1 MKRPFFLLAIFISLL
16 IWAANFFIRYDL
28 YQPGHISYFV
38 SERPRHL
45 AVEGIVESVPT
56 LKRSAFGQIYSF
68 LVKPKLVRV
77 GDRWFP
83 ARGIISVTSH
93 KDVEL
98 DYGEEI
104 IFEAEIRGF
113 SDREGIEKYY
123 AYLKRNG
130 IFAFATIRKK
140 DALVPTEENDSPGML
155 RFAYESKTILKKRI
169 HTLFSAPSRYFL
181 DALLLGDRE
190 NISKRWKD
198 IFVNTQ
204 TIHLLAISGLH
215 VAIISFIALFLLGL
229 MGLPRN
235 FKYITAVILI
245 LFYSVMV
252 GWMPSVARSAIMGV
266 ILLGSYVLK
275 RDVDIY
281 NSLGLAA
288 CIILIFQPN
297 QLFDMGFILS
307 FVSVL
312 SLVYIMPKINRT
324 FGFDKMDRKNRR
336 GNFLYYLAMLC
347 SGSLAVWLG
356 LFPIILYSF
365 KLISLVSLL
374 VNIVA
379 IPCTFAVMAFA
390 ISALIFSP
398 FCVFLTTAFKESTEF
413 FIAALLWFL
422 DLSSKIPFAYFKSEP
437 VSVIII
443 PIYYFILFLVFFSN
457 SIDKGICA

>member
-1 MKRPFFLLAIFISLL
+1 M
-16 IWAANFFIRYDL
+16 
-28 YQPGHISYFV
+28 
-38 SERPRHL
+38 
-45 AVEGIVESVPT
+45 
-56 LKRSAFGQIYSF
+56 
-68 LVKPKLVRV
+68 KPKLVRA

-83 ARGIISVTSH
+83 ARGLISVTSH
-93 KDVEL
+93 KDIEL

-113 SDREGIEKYY
+113 FDSEGIGKYY

-130 IFAFATIRKK
+130 IFASATIRKK
-140 DALVPTEENDSPGML
+140 DALVSTEVNDSPGML
-155 RFAYESKTILKKRI
+155 RFAYKAKNRLKKGI
-169 HTLFSAPSRYFL
+169 HGIFSVQSRYFL

-229 MGLPRN
+229 TPLPRN
-235 FKYITAVILI
+235 LKYLTAIPLV

-252 GWMPSVARSAIMGV
+252 GWMPSVARSAIMGTV
-266 ILLGSYVLK
+266 LLGSYVLK

-288 CIILIFQPN
+288 CIILIFQPD

-307 FVSVL
+307 FGSVL
-312 SLVYIMPKINRT
+312 SLVYILPRINHNL
-324 FGFDKMDRKNRR
+324 GFDRIDRKKRC
-336 GNFLYYLAMLC
+336 GLFLYYIATLF

-365 KLISLVSLL
+365 NLISFISIA
-374 VNIVA
+374 VNILA
-379 IPCTFAVMAFA
+379 IPCTFMIMSFA
-390 ISALIFSP
+390 IAALIFQP
-398 FCVFLTTAFKESTEF
+398 FCVFLAMAFKESAEF
-413 FIAALLWFL
+413 FIAALLWLL
-422 DLSSKIPFAYFKSEP
+422 DIASKMPLAYFKSEP
-437 VSVIII
+437 VSIIII
-443 PIYYFILFLVFFSN
+443 PIYYFILFLLFFSI
-457 SIDKGICA
+457 SIDKGKYA